1 MDKEKDK
8 LVCNITNQIIE
19 NKIMYFDDLIKH
31 VKEKYGEIGITI
43 VSMKTD
49 YFKTLI
55 NDIYIKNIHKI

>member
-55 NDIYIKNIHKI
+55 NDIYIKNT